1 MVIPRCYLDRFR
13 VICSISVNSS
23 ALFFNIFLQFLS
35 SGLEKPRG
43 VISWLRNMH
52 RYGSLAWKR
61 WAGFGDFHR
70 FEINVGGGSDNF
82 ADGIDF
88 GTDFADFCDLGLM

>member
-1 MVIPRCYLDRFR
+1 
-13 VICSISVNSS
+13 
-23 ALFFNIFLQFLS
+23 
-35 SGLEKPRG
+35 
-43 VISWLRNMH
+43 MH

-88 GTDFADFCDLGLM
+88 GTDVADFRDLGLM

>member
-1 MVIPRCYLDRFR
+1 
-13 VICSISVNSS
+13 
-23 ALFFNIFLQFLS
+23 
-35 SGLEKPRG
+35 
-43 VISWLRNMH
+43 MH

-82 ADGIDF
+82 ADG
-88 GTDFADFCDLGLM
+88 TDFADFCDLGQM

>member
-13 VICSISVNSS
+13 VICGISVNSS
-23 ALFFNIFLQFLS
+23 AVLCFNIFLQFLS

-70 FEINVGGGSDNF
+70 FEINVGGGSDKF
-82 ADGIDF
+82 AD

>member
-1 MVIPRCYLDRFR
+1 MVIHRCYLDRFR

-70 FEINVGGGSDNF
+70 FEINAGGGSDNF
-82 ADGIDF
+82 AD